1 MADKP
6 ETQPWDKQPHE
17 QSRPFGMFVVYRD
30 MGPARTLVAVAE
42 QFGLANQTVRGYSM
56 KWRWP
61 ERVSAWDRY
70 IDQIKQQ
77 EMRVETVEI
86 AKQHAAFAA
95 KMLGMA
101 AKRLDKFDKA
111 DTPFTPTEVRQ
122 WVTDAVDLHRLA
134 LGMPTETT
142 GIGGVADDGKLTQE
156 LPRIEVVFVRPE
168 DAKK

>member
-42 QFGLANQTVRGYSM
+42 QFGLANPTVRGYSM

-61 ERVSAWDRY
+61 ERVSAWDHH

-86 AKQHAAFAA
+86 AKRHAAFAE
-95 KMLGMA
+95 KMLSMA
-101 AKRLDKFDKA
+101 AKRLRKFDEA
-111 DTPFTPTEVRQ
+111 ETPFTPTEVRQ
-122 WVTDAVDLHRLA
+122 WVTDAVDLQRLA

-142 GIGGVADDGKLTQE
+142 GIGGVADDGKLTQTM
-156 LPRIEVVFVRPE
+156 PKIIIEFVKP
-168 DAKK
+168 K